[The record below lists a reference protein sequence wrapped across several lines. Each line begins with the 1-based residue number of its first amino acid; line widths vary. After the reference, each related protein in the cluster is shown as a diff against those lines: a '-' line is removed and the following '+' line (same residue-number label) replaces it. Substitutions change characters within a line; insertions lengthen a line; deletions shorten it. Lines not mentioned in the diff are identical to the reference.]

1 MTKNRRTR
9 ENSKSITVNKTIKIL
24 HLNVNYLFNDT
35 PQKTSIKNKNADITL
50 LEAAHLTLGTKA
62 K

>member
-9 ENSKSITVNKTIKIL
+9 ENSKSITVNKTIL